1 MDLAARSLLDLAAA
15 TGIVV
20 GNDASNQ
27 AASPSGKDS
36 SHKDTDAQKTDV
48 HITSTQK
55 TSTHETNMQESSISD
70 PEVERQTAMTL
81 PEEQSGPNSQQPQS
95 ASASILSAKSQPSL
109 VQSTPTQTL
118 PAQPSPAAASTAA
131 AQQHTPTTN
140 NSPTAAG
147 PINTQQQPS
156 ICPVMHGGLL
166 LPGGNP
172 TLSNPTAT
180 ATPAP
185 KKSGPDPEKVAEFH
199 RKKQAQLKKQIPKK
213 PVNIFMQTKRPA
225 AVPSTPNT
233 PQKNPNS
240 STQGRSPSLTA
251 IDEGD
256 KNTKA
261 GLDLLF
267 GVPGSNKKKQGLQII
282 DINDIPDHQ
291 RTRIQKDDAGRKD
304 EEEE

>member
-1 MDLAARSLLDLAAA
+1 MPRDAWRTA
-15 TGIVV
+15 T
-20 GNDASNQ
+20 S
-27 AASPSGKDS
+27 
-36 SHKDTDAQKTDV
+36 
-48 HITSTQK
+48 
-55 TSTHETNMQESSISD
+55 
-70 PEVERQTAMTL
+70 R
-81 PEEQSGPNSQQPQS
+81 
-95 ASASILSAKSQPSL
+95 
-109 VQSTPTQTL
+109 
-118 PAQPSPAAASTAA
+118 
-131 AQQHTPTTN
+131 
-140 NSPTAAG
+140 
-147 PINTQQQPS
+147 
-156 ICPVMHGGLL
+156 
-166 LPGGNP
+166 GNP

-225 AVPSTPNT
+225 AVPSTPNI